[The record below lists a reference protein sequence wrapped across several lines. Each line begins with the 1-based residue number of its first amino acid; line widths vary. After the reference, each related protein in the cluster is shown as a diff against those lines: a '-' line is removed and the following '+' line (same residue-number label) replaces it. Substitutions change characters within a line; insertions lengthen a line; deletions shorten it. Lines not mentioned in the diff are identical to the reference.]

1 MLAILW
7 PHPDIIASM
16 RNKYYRAIS
25 RNSLFF
31 VAAGILLSGCF
42 TAKYTNTGTDNRP
55 VHPIRNTQK
64 IEDVRMESFIRYPR
78 PSKFSICHGHTCR
91 YFAHIG
97 LISSEWTDIESIF
110 QEQAVSPMQEREYL
124 RDAIAMLETIVGKR
138 SGTAN
143 DLGETLEG
151 VGNPGQMDCVD
162 ESTNTMVYLTMLQNS
177 NLLHWHTVEHRVS
190 RGIMSFQLPHF
201 TAVIRDGE
209 SGIKYAVDSWFL
221 DNGQPPFI
229 VPIDEWQAGWK
240 P

>member
-1 MLAILW
+1 
-7 PHPDIIASM
+7 
-16 RNKYYRAIS
+16 
-25 RNSLFF
+25 
-31 VAAGILLSGCF
+31 
-42 TAKYTNTGTDNRP
+42 
-55 VHPIRNTQK
+55 
-64 IEDVRMESFIRYPR
+64 
-78 PSKFSICHGHTCR
+78 
-91 YFAHIG
+91 
-97 LISSEWTDIESIF
+97 
-110 QEQAVSPMQEREYL
+110 
-124 RDAIAMLETIVGKR
+124 
-138 SGTAN
+138 
-143 DLGETLEG
+143 
-151 VGNPGQMDCVD
+151 MDCVD